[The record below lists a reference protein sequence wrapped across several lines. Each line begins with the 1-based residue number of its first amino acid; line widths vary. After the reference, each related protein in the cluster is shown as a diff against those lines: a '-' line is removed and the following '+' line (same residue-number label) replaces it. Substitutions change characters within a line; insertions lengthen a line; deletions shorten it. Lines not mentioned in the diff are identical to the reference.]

1 MTLLTTTIFDFHLV
15 VSVLTTSLTTPTPT
29 LSLVKTSLKGDL
41 EIKAKLT
48 PPPPLIRDHTK
59 TDATAFFVN
68 FFIHSPKR

>member
-15 VSVLTTSLTTPTPT
+15 KSVLTTSLTTPTPT

-41 EIKAKLT
+41 EIKAKLP
-48 PPPPLIRDHTK
+48 PPPPLIRDHNK